1 MFKKLY
7 IIFVVLLY
15 SLCLSFILNLIL
27 FNIYNQVA
35 IMIVTYSFIV
45 LSDISVLY
53 MIIMFI
59 LMIIQNEKINCSFNF
74 IRNIKLSL
82 IPFYLF
88 FGIIGLLLSF
98 GYIVPFLWVVVT
110 IALVVGAVFG
120 YVSVIITSLPNIMK
134 VIKIIFFNKK
144 YDIILILSLIFQFFF
159 VLDVVGSITLSI
171 YYKEDTN
178 DITSDMVSNI

>member
-74 IRNIKLSL
+74 IRNIS
-82 IPFYLF
+82 
-88 FGIIGLLLSF
+88 
-98 GYIVPFLWVVVT
+98 
-110 IALVVGAVFG
+110 
-120 YVSVIITSLPNIMK
+120 
-134 VIKIIFFNKK
+134 
-144 YDIILILSLIFQFFF
+144 
-159 VLDVVGSITLSI
+159 
-171 YYKEDTN
+171 
-178 DITSDMVSNI
+178 